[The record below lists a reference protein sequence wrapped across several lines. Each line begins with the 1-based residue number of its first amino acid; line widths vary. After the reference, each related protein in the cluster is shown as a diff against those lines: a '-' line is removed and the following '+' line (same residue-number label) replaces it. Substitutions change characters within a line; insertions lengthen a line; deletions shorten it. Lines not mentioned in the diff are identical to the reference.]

1 MLYINSN
8 DRDSLDTF
16 RLLVYDYMKENK
28 FRYSDQRERVLKILY
43 SQHYPVSIN
52 FLVKKLNEQTLGAG
66 YATVSRHIKI
76 FEKLDMLIV
85 VKKASK
91 GYLLKKNID
100 ISEVE
105 VLNHEFTNDK
115 SKNLP

>member
-16 RLLVYDYMKENK
+16 RLLVYDHIKENK
-28 FRYSDQRERVLKILY
+28 LRYSDQRERVLKILY
-43 SQHYPVSIN
+43 FQHYPVSIN

-76 FEKLDMLIV
+76 SDNV
-85 VKKASK
+85 QSSA
-91 GYLLKKNID
+91 
-100 ISEVE
+100 
-105 VLNHEFTNDK
+105 T
-115 SKNLP
+115 